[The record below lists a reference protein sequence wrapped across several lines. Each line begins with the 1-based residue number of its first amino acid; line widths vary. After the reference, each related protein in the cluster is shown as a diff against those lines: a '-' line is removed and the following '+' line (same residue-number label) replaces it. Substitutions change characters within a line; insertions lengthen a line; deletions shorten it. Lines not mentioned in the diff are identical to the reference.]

1 MLKTSSLFL
10 ALSLSPLILFSF
22 QPVNQAQVS
31 SPSKGN
37 AGGMSGG
44 VNPYPSPS
52 PQPTTLPT
60 FRPTTLPTP
69 QPTTSP
75 GPSQD
80 NDGGTSR
87 GVNPT
92 PEPTTSPGPSKG
104 NAGGTSGGVNPTPQS
119 TTSPGLS
126 KGNAG
131 GTSGNPNQQVPRIN
145 INFTPI
151 SKSPNITTTTAA
163 DGSVILGIT
172 PVAQNSLNQ
181 AFRGLVT
188 ELASPGGN
196 VTISNLISGG
206 ANVQSIVTELTNTF
220 TTIGVSP
227 QLSKGLLESLANLL
241 SPVNSSIKRSYHTA
255 KLPENELLTNTK
267 ALRASLTIAQV
278 NATASVDIN
287 KLSIAIN
294 GYNNIVNE
302 SSPKVLLGLS
312 QNQDFVEIGRVL
324 KKLRAA
330 IDF

>member
-69 QPTTSP
+69 QPTASP
-75 GPSQD
+75 GP
-80 NDGGTSR
+80 
-87 GVNPT
+87 
-92 PEPTTSPGPSKG
+92 
-104 NAGGTSGGVNPTPQS
+104 
-119 TTSPGLS
+119 S

-163 DGSVILGIT
+163 DGSVTLGIT

-196 VTISNLISGG
+196 GTISNLISRGSN
-206 ANVQSIVTELTNTF
+206 AQSIVTELTNTF
-220 TTIGVSP
+220 ATIGVSP
-227 QLSKGLLESLANLL
+227 QLSRGLLESLANLL

-287 KLSIAIN
+287 KLSIAIT
-294 GYNNIVNE
+294 GYNTIVNE

-330 IDF
+330 ID

>member
-44 VNPYPSPS
+44 VNPSPSPS

-69 QPTTSP
+69 QPTASP
-75 GPSQD
+75 GP
-80 NDGGTSR
+80 
-87 GVNPT
+87 
-92 PEPTTSPGPSKG
+92 
-104 NAGGTSGGVNPTPQS
+104 
-119 TTSPGLS
+119 S

-163 DGSVILGIT
+163 DGSVTLGIT

-196 VTISNLISGG
+196 GTISNLISRGSN
-206 ANVQSIVTELTNTF
+206 AQSIVTELTNTF
-220 TTIGVSP
+220 ATIGVSP
-227 QLSKGLLESLANLL
+227 QLSRGLLESLANLL

-287 KLSIAIN
+287 KLSIAIT

-330 IDF
+330 ID

>member
-44 VNPYPSPS
+44 VNPSPSPS

-69 QPTTSP
+69 QPTA
-75 GPSQD
+75 
-80 NDGGTSR
+80 
-87 GVNPT
+87 
-92 PEPTTSPGPSKG
+92 SPGPSKG
-104 NAGGTSGGVNPTPQS
+104 NAGGTSGGVNPTPEP
-119 TTSPGLS
+119 TTSPGPS

-163 DGSVILGIT
+163 DGSVTLGIT

-196 VTISNLISGG
+196 GTISNLISRGSN
-206 ANVQSIVTELTNTF
+206 AQSIVTELTNTF
-220 TTIGVSP
+220 ATIGVSP
-227 QLSKGLLESLANLL
+227 QLSRGLLESLANLL

-287 KLSIAIN
+287 KLSIAIT

-330 IDF
+330 ID

>member
-60 FRPTTLPTP
+60 FRPTTLPTFR
-69 QPTTSP
+69 PTA
-75 GPSQD
+75 
-80 NDGGTSR
+80 
-87 GVNPT
+87 
-92 PEPTTSPGPSKG
+92 SPGPSKG
-104 NAGGTSGGVNPTPQS
+104 NAGGTSGGVNPTPQP
-119 TTSPGLS
+119 TTSPGPS

-163 DGSVILGIT
+163 DGSVTLGIT
-172 PVAQNSLNQ
+172 PVSQNSLNQ

-196 VTISNLISGG
+196 GTISNLISGG
-206 ANVQSIVTELTNTF
+206 SNAQSIVTELTNTF
-220 TTIGVSP
+220 ATIGVSP
-227 QLSKGLLESLANLL
+227 QLSRGLLESLANLL
-241 SPVNSSIKRSYHTA
+241 SPVNSSIKRSYRTA

-287 KLSIAIN
+287 KLSIAIT

-330 IDF
+330 ID

>member
-69 QPTTSP
+69 QPTA
-75 GPSQD
+75 
-80 NDGGTSR
+80 
-87 GVNPT
+87 
-92 PEPTTSPGPSKG
+92 SPGPSKG
-104 NAGGTSGGVNPTPQS
+104 NAGGTSGGVNPTPQP
-119 TTSPGLS
+119 TTSPGPS

-163 DGSVILGIT
+163 DGSVTLGIT

-196 VTISNLISGG
+196 GTISNLISRGSN
-206 ANVQSIVTELTNTF
+206 AQSIVTELTNTF
-220 TTIGVSP
+220 ATIGVSP
-227 QLSKGLLESLANLL
+227 QLSRGLLESLANLL

-287 KLSIAIN
+287 KLSIAIT
-294 GYNNIVNE
+294 GYNTIVNE

-330 IDF
+330 ID

>member
-69 QPTTSP
+69 QPTA
-75 GPSQD
+75 
-80 NDGGTSR
+80 
-87 GVNPT
+87 
-92 PEPTTSPGPSKG
+92 SPGPSKG
-104 NAGGTSGGVNPTPQS
+104 NAGGTG
-119 TTSPGLS
+119 
-126 KGNAG
+126 
-131 GTSGNPNQQVPRIN
+131 GNPNQQVPRIN

-163 DGSVILGIT
+163 DGSVTLGIT

-196 VTISNLISGG
+196 GTISNLISRGSN
-206 ANVQSIVTELTNTF
+206 AQSIVTELTNTF
-220 TTIGVSP
+220 ATIGVSP
-227 QLSKGLLESLANLL
+227 QLSRGLLESLANLL

-287 KLSIAIN
+287 KLSIAIT

-330 IDF
+330 ID

>member
-44 VNPYPSPS
+44 VNPYPYPSPS

-69 QPTTSP
+69 QPTA
-75 GPSQD
+75 
-80 NDGGTSR
+80 
-87 GVNPT
+87 
-92 PEPTTSPGPSKG
+92 SPGPSKG
-104 NAGGTSGGVNPTPQS
+104 NAGGTSGGVNPTPEP
-119 TTSPGLS
+119 TTSPGPS

-163 DGSVILGIT
+163 DGSVTLGIT

-196 VTISNLISGG
+196 GTISNLISRGSN
-206 ANVQSIVTELTNTF
+206 AQSIVTELTNTF
-220 TTIGVSP
+220 ATIGVSP
-227 QLSKGLLESLANLL
+227 QLSRGLLESLANLL

>member
-69 QPTTSP
+69 QPTA
-75 GPSQD
+75 
-80 NDGGTSR
+80 
-87 GVNPT
+87 
-92 PEPTTSPGPSKG
+92 SPGPSKG
-104 NAGGTSGGVNPTPQS
+104 NAGGTSGGVNPTPEP
-119 TTSPGLS
+119 TTSPGPS

-163 DGSVILGIT
+163 DGSVTLGIT

-188 ELASPGGN
+188 QLASPGGN
-196 VTISNLISGG
+196 GTISNLISRGSN
-206 ANVQSIVTELTNTF
+206 AQSIVTELTNTF
-220 TTIGVSP
+220 ATIGVSP
-227 QLSKGLLESLANLL
+227 QLSRGLLESLANLL

-287 KLSIAIN
+287 KLSIAIT
-294 GYNNIVNE
+294 GYNTIVNE

-330 IDF
+330 ID

>member
-1 MLKTSSLFL
+1 
-10 ALSLSPLILFSF
+10 
-22 QPVNQAQVS
+22 
-31 SPSKGN
+31 
-37 AGGMSGG
+37 
-44 VNPYPSPS
+44 
-52 PQPTTLPT
+52 
-60 FRPTTLPTP
+60 
-69 QPTTSP
+69 
-75 GPSQD
+75 
-80 NDGGTSR
+80 
-87 GVNPT
+87 
-92 PEPTTSPGPSKG
+92 
-104 NAGGTSGGVNPTPQS
+104 
-119 TTSPGLS
+119 
-126 KGNAG
+126 
-131 GTSGNPNQQVPRIN
+131 
-145 INFTPI
+145 
-151 SKSPNITTTTAA
+151 
-163 DGSVILGIT
+163 
-172 PVAQNSLNQ
+172 
-181 AFRGLVT
+181 
-188 ELASPGGN
+188 
-196 VTISNLISGG
+196 LISGG

>member
-69 QPTTSP
+69 QPTA
-75 GPSQD
+75 
-80 NDGGTSR
+80 
-87 GVNPT
+87 
-92 PEPTTSPGPSKG
+92 SPGPSKG

-163 DGSVILGIT
+163 DGSVTLGIT

-196 VTISNLISGG
+196 GTISNLISRGSN
-206 ANVQSIVTELTNTF
+206 AQSIVTELTNTF
-220 TTIGVSP
+220 ATIGVSP
-227 QLSKGLLESLANLL
+227 QLSRGLLESLANLL

-287 KLSIAIN
+287 KLSIAIT

-330 IDF
+330 ID

>member
-69 QPTTSP
+69 QPTA
-75 GPSQD
+75 
-80 NDGGTSR
+80 
-87 GVNPT
+87 
-92 PEPTTSPGPSKG
+92 SPGPSKG
-104 NAGGTSGGVNPTPQS
+104 NAGGTSGGVNPTPEP
-119 TTSPGLS
+119 TTSPGPS

-163 DGSVILGIT
+163 DGSVTLGIT

-196 VTISNLISGG
+196 GTISNLISRGSN
-206 ANVQSIVTELTNTF
+206 AQSIVTELTNTF
-220 TTIGVSP
+220 ATIGVSP
-227 QLSKGLLESLANLL
+227 QLSRGLLESLANLL

-287 KLSIAIN
+287 KLSIAIT
-294 GYNNIVNE
+294 GYNTIVNE

-330 IDF
+330 ID

>member
-1 MLKTSSLFL
+1 L

>member
-69 QPTTSP
+69 QPTA
-75 GPSQD
+75 
-80 NDGGTSR
+80 
-87 GVNPT
+87 
-92 PEPTTSPGPSKG
+92 SPGPSKG
-104 NAGGTSGGVNPTPQS
+104 NAGGTSGGVNPTPQP
-119 TTSPGLS
+119 TTSPGPS

-163 DGSVILGIT
+163 DGSVTLGIT

-196 VTISNLISGG
+196 GTISNLISRGSN
-206 ANVQSIVTELTNTF
+206 AQSIVTELTNTF
-220 TTIGVSP
+220 ATIGVSP
-227 QLSKGLLESLANLL
+227 QLSRGLLESLANLL

-267 ALRASLTIAQV
+267 ALRANLTIAQV

-287 KLSIAIN
+287 KLSIAIT
-294 GYNNIVNE
+294 GYNTIVNE

-330 IDF
+330 ID

>member
-69 QPTTSP
+69 QPTA
-75 GPSQD
+75 
-80 NDGGTSR
+80 
-87 GVNPT
+87 
-92 PEPTTSPGPSKG
+92 SPGPSKG
-104 NAGGTSGGVNPTPQS
+104 NAGGTSGGVNPTPEP
-119 TTSPGLS
+119 TTSPGPS

-163 DGSVILGIT
+163 YGSVTLGIT

-196 VTISNLISGG
+196 GTISNLISRGSN
-206 ANVQSIVTELTNTF
+206 AQSIVTELTNTF
-220 TTIGVSP
+220 ATIGVSP
-227 QLSKGLLESLANLL
+227 QLSRGLLESLANLL

-287 KLSIAIN
+287 KLSIAIT

-330 IDF
+330 ID

>member
-69 QPTTSP
+69 QPTA
-75 GPSQD
+75 
-80 NDGGTSR
+80 
-87 GVNPT
+87 
-92 PEPTTSPGPSKG
+92 SPGPSKG
-104 NAGGTSGGVNPTPQS
+104 NAGGTSGGVNPTPEP
-119 TTSPGLS
+119 TTSPGPS

-163 DGSVILGIT
+163 DGSVTLGIT

-196 VTISNLISGG
+196 GTISNLISRGSN
-206 ANVQSIVTELTNTF
+206 AQSIVTELTNTF
-220 TTIGVSP
+220 ATIGVSP
-227 QLSKGLLESLANLL
+227 QLSRGLLESLANLL

-287 KLSIAIN
+287 KLSIAIT

-330 IDF
+330 ID

>member
-1 MLKTSSLFL
+1 L

-69 QPTTSP
+69 QPTA
-75 GPSQD
+75 
-80 NDGGTSR
+80 
-87 GVNPT
+87 
-92 PEPTTSPGPSKG
+92 SPGPSKG
-104 NAGGTSGGVNPTPQS
+104 NAGGTSGGVNPTPEP
-119 TTSPGLS
+119 TTSPGPS

-163 DGSVILGIT
+163 DGSVTLGIT

-196 VTISNLISGG
+196 GTISNLISRGSN
-206 ANVQSIVTELTNTF
+206 AQSIVTELTNTF
-220 TTIGVSP
+220 ATIGVSP
-227 QLSKGLLESLANLL
+227 QLSRGLLESLANLL

-287 KLSIAIN
+287 KLSIAIT

-330 IDF
+330 ID

>member
-69 QPTTSP
+69 QPTA
-75 GPSQD
+75 
-80 NDGGTSR
+80 
-87 GVNPT
+87 
-92 PEPTTSPGPSKG
+92 SPGPSKG
-104 NAGGTSGGVNPTPQS
+104 NAGGTSGGVNPTPEP
-119 TTSPGLS
+119 TTSPGPS

-163 DGSVILGIT
+163 DGSVTLGIT

-196 VTISNLISGG
+196 GTISNLISRGSN
-206 ANVQSIVTELTNTF
+206 AQSIVTELTNTF
-220 TTIGVSP
+220 ATIGVSP
-227 QLSKGLLESLANLL
+227 QLSRGLLESLANLL

-267 ALRASLTIAQV
+267 ALRASLTIAQE

-287 KLSIAIN
+287 KLSIAIT
-294 GYNNIVNE
+294 GYNTIVNE

-330 IDF
+330 ID

>member
-69 QPTTSP
+69 QPTA
-75 GPSQD
+75 
-80 NDGGTSR
+80 
-87 GVNPT
+87 
-92 PEPTTSPGPSKG
+92 SPGPSKG
-104 NAGGTSGGVNPTPQS
+104 NAGGTSGGVNPTPQP
-119 TTSPGLS
+119 TTSPGPS

-163 DGSVILGIT
+163 DGSVTLGIT

-196 VTISNLISGG
+196 GTISNLISRGSN
-206 ANVQSIVTELTNTF
+206 AQSIVTELTNTF
-220 TTIGVSP
+220 ATIGVSP
-227 QLSKGLLESLANLL
+227 QLSRGLLESLANLL

-287 KLSIAIN
+287 KLSIAIT

-330 IDF
+330 ID

>member
-60 FRPTTLPTP
+60 P
-69 QPTTSP
+69 QPTASP
-75 GPSQD
+75 GP
-80 NDGGTSR
+80 
-87 GVNPT
+87 
-92 PEPTTSPGPSKG
+92 
-104 NAGGTSGGVNPTPQS
+104 
-119 TTSPGLS
+119 S

-163 DGSVILGIT
+163 DGSVTLGIT

-196 VTISNLISGG
+196 GTISNLISRGSN
-206 ANVQSIVTELTNTF
+206 AQSIVTELTNTF
-220 TTIGVSP
+220 ATIGVSP
-227 QLSKGLLESLANLL
+227 QLSRGLLESLANLL

-287 KLSIAIN
+287 KLSIAIT

-330 IDF
+330 ID

>member
-69 QPTTSP
+69 QPTA
-75 GPSQD
+75 
-80 NDGGTSR
+80 
-87 GVNPT
+87 
-92 PEPTTSPGPSKG
+92 SPGPSKG

-220 TTIGVSP
+220 ATIGVSP
-227 QLSKGLLESLANLL
+227 QLSRGLLESLANLL

-287 KLSIAIN
+287 KLSIAIT

-330 IDF
+330 ID

>member
-92 PEPTTSPGPSKG
+92 PQPTTSPGP
-104 NAGGTSGGVNPTPQS
+104 
-119 TTSPGLS
+119 S

-163 DGSVILGIT
+163 DGSVTLGIT

-196 VTISNLISGG
+196 GTISNLISRGSN
-206 ANVQSIVTELTNTF
+206 AQSIVTELTNTF
-220 TTIGVSP
+220 ATIGVSP
-227 QLSKGLLESLANLL
+227 QLSRGLLESLANLL

-287 KLSIAIN
+287 KLSIAIT
-294 GYNNIVNE
+294 GYNTIVNE

-330 IDF
+330 ID

>member
-69 QPTTSP
+69 QPTASP
-75 GPSQD
+75 GP
-80 NDGGTSR
+80 
-87 GVNPT
+87 
-92 PEPTTSPGPSKG
+92 
-104 NAGGTSGGVNPTPQS
+104 
-119 TTSPGLS
+119 S

-163 DGSVILGIT
+163 DGSVTLGIT

-196 VTISNLISGG
+196 GTISNLISRGSN
-206 ANVQSIVTELTNTF
+206 AQSIVTELTNTF
-220 TTIGVSP
+220 ATIGVSP
-227 QLSKGLLESLANLL
+227 QLSRGLLESLANLL

-267 ALRASLTIAQV
+267 ALRANLTIAQV

-287 KLSIAIN
+287 KLSIAIT
-294 GYNNIVNE
+294 GYNTIVNE

-330 IDF
+330 ID

>member
-1 MLKTSSLFL
+1 L

-69 QPTTSP
+69 QPTASP
-75 GPSQD
+75 GP
-80 NDGGTSR
+80 
-87 GVNPT
+87 
-92 PEPTTSPGPSKG
+92 
-104 NAGGTSGGVNPTPQS
+104 
-119 TTSPGLS
+119 S

-163 DGSVILGIT
+163 DGSVTLGIT

-196 VTISNLISGG
+196 GTISNLISRGSN
-206 ANVQSIVTELTNTF
+206 AQSIVTELTNTF
-220 TTIGVSP
+220 ATIGVSP
-227 QLSKGLLESLANLL
+227 QLSRGLLESLANLL

-287 KLSIAIN
+287 KLSIAIT

-330 IDF
+330 ID

>member
-69 QPTTSP
+69 QPTASP
-75 GPSQD
+75 GP
-80 NDGGTSR
+80 
-87 GVNPT
+87 
-92 PEPTTSPGPSKG
+92 
-104 NAGGTSGGVNPTPQS
+104 
-119 TTSPGLS
+119 S

-163 DGSVILGIT
+163 DGSVTLGIT

-196 VTISNLISGG
+196 GTISNLISRGSN
-206 ANVQSIVTELTNTF
+206 AQSIVTELTNTF
-220 TTIGVSP
+220 ATIGVSP
-227 QLSKGLLESLANLL
+227 QLSRGLLESLANLL

-287 KLSIAIN
+287 KLSIAIT

-330 IDF
+330 ID

>member
-69 QPTTSP
+69 
-75 GPSQD
+75 
-80 NDGGTSR
+80 
-87 GVNPT
+87 
-92 PEPTTSPGPSKG
+92 EPTTSPGP
-104 NAGGTSGGVNPTPQS
+104 
-119 TTSPGLS
+119 S

-163 DGSVILGIT
+163 DGSVTLGIT

-196 VTISNLISGG
+196 GTISNLISRGSN
-206 ANVQSIVTELTNTF
+206 AQSIVTELTNTF
-220 TTIGVSP
+220 ATIGVSP
-227 QLSKGLLESLANLL
+227 QLSRGLLESLANLL

-287 KLSIAIN
+287 KLSIAIT

-330 IDF
+330 ID

>member
-69 QPTTSP
+69 QPTA
-75 GPSQD
+75 
-80 NDGGTSR
+80 
-87 GVNPT
+87 
-92 PEPTTSPGPSKG
+92 SPGPSKG
-104 NAGGTSGGVNPTPQS
+104 NAGGTSGGVNPTPEP
-119 TTSPGLS
+119 TTSPGPS

-163 DGSVILGIT
+163 DGSVTLGIT

-196 VTISNLISGG
+196 GTISNLISGG
-206 ANVQSIVTELTNTF
+206 SNAQSIVTELTNTF
-220 TTIGVSP
+220 ATIGVSP
-227 QLSKGLLESLANLL
+227 QLSRGLLESLANLL

-287 KLSIAIN
+287 KLSIAIT

-330 IDF
+330 ID

>member
-1 MLKTSSLFL
+1 
-10 ALSLSPLILFSF
+10 
-22 QPVNQAQVS
+22 
-31 SPSKGN
+31 
-37 AGGMSGG
+37 MSGG

-69 QPTTSP
+69 QPTA
-75 GPSQD
+75 
-80 NDGGTSR
+80 
-87 GVNPT
+87 
-92 PEPTTSPGPSKG
+92 SPGPSKG
-104 NAGGTSGGVNPTPQS
+104 NAGGTSGGVNPTPEP
-119 TTSPGLS
+119 TTSPGPS

-163 DGSVILGIT
+163 DGSVTLGIT

-196 VTISNLISGG
+196 GTISNLISRGSN
-206 ANVQSIVTELTNTF
+206 AQSIVTELTNTF
-220 TTIGVSP
+220 ATIGVSP
-227 QLSKGLLESLANLL
+227 QLSRGLLESLANLL

-287 KLSIAIN
+287 KLSIAIT

-330 IDF
+330 ID

>member
-44 VNPYPSPS
+44 VNPSPSPS

-60 FRPTTLPTP
+60 P
-69 QPTTSP
+69 QPTASP
-75 GPSQD
+75 GP
-80 NDGGTSR
+80 
-87 GVNPT
+87 
-92 PEPTTSPGPSKG
+92 
-104 NAGGTSGGVNPTPQS
+104 
-119 TTSPGLS
+119 S

-163 DGSVILGIT
+163 DGSVTLGIT

-196 VTISNLISGG
+196 GTISNLISRGSN
-206 ANVQSIVTELTNTF
+206 AQSIVTELTNTF
-220 TTIGVSP
+220 ATIGVSP
-227 QLSKGLLESLANLL
+227 QLSRGLLESLANLL

-287 KLSIAIN
+287 KLSIAIT

-330 IDF
+330 ID

>member
-69 QPTTSP
+69 QPTASP
-75 GPSQD
+75 GP
-80 NDGGTSR
+80 
-87 GVNPT
+87 
-92 PEPTTSPGPSKG
+92 
-104 NAGGTSGGVNPTPQS
+104 
-119 TTSPGLS
+119 S

-163 DGSVILGIT
+163 DGSVTMGIT

-196 VTISNLISGG
+196 GTISNLISRGSN
-206 ANVQSIVTELTNTF
+206 AQSIVTELTNTF
-220 TTIGVSP
+220 ATIGVSP
-227 QLSKGLLESLANLL
+227 QLSRGLLESLANLL

-287 KLSIAIN
+287 KLSIAIT

-330 IDF
+330 ID

>member
-104 NAGGTSGGVNPTPQS
+104 NAGGTSG
-119 TTSPGLS
+119 
-126 KGNAG
+126 
-131 GTSGNPNQQVPRIN
+131 NPNQQVPRIN

-151 SKSPNITTTTAA
+151 SKSPNITTTKAA
-163 DGSVILGIT
+163 DGSVTLGIT

-196 VTISNLISGG
+196 GTISNLISRGSN
-206 ANVQSIVTELTNTF
+206 AQSIVTELTNTF
-220 TTIGVSP
+220 ATIGVSP
-227 QLSKGLLESLANLL
+227 QLSRGLLESLANLL

-287 KLSIAIN
+287 KLSIAIT
-294 GYNNIVNE
+294 GYNTIVNE

-330 IDF
+330 ID

>member
-69 QPTTSP
+69 QPTA
-75 GPSQD
+75 
-80 NDGGTSR
+80 
-87 GVNPT
+87 
-92 PEPTTSPGPSKG
+92 SPGPSKG
-104 NAGGTSGGVNPTPQS
+104 NAGGTSGGVNPTPEP
-119 TTSPGLS
+119 TTSPGPS

-163 DGSVILGIT
+163 DGSVTLGIT

-196 VTISNLISGG
+196 GTISNLISRGSN
-206 ANVQSIVTELTNTF
+206 AQSIVTELTNTF
-220 TTIGVSP
+220 ATIGVSP
-227 QLSKGLLESLANLL
+227 QLSRGLLESLANLL

-287 KLSIAIN
+287 KLSIAIT

>member
-104 NAGGTSGGVNPTPQS
+104 NAGGTSG
-119 TTSPGLS
+119 
-126 KGNAG
+126 
-131 GTSGNPNQQVPRIN
+131 NPNQQVPRIN

-163 DGSVILGIT
+163 DGSVTLGIT

-196 VTISNLISGG
+196 GTISNLISRGSN
-206 ANVQSIVTELTNTF
+206 AQSIVTELTNTF
-220 TTIGVSP
+220 ATIGVSP
-227 QLSKGLLESLANLL
+227 QLSRGLLESLANLL

-287 KLSIAIN
+287 KLSIAIT
-294 GYNNIVNE
+294 GYNTIVNE

-330 IDF
+330 ID

>member
-1 MLKTSSLFL
+1 L

-287 KLSIAIN
+287 KLSIAIT

-330 IDF
+330 ID

>member
-69 QPTTSP
+69 QPTA
-75 GPSQD
+75 
-80 NDGGTSR
+80 
-87 GVNPT
+87 
-92 PEPTTSPGPSKG
+92 SPGPSKG

-287 KLSIAIN
+287 KLSIAIT

>member
-60 FRPTTLPTP
+60 FRPTTLPTPQPTASPGPSKGNAGGTSGGVNPTP

-163 DGSVILGIT
+163 DGSVTLGIT

-196 VTISNLISGG
+196 GTISNLISRGSN
-206 ANVQSIVTELTNTF
+206 AQSIVTELTNTF
-220 TTIGVSP
+220 ATIGVSP
-227 QLSKGLLESLANLL
+227 QLSRGLLESLANLL

-278 NATASVDIN
+278 
-287 KLSIAIN
+287 
-294 GYNNIVNE
+294 
-302 SSPKVLLGLS
+302 
-312 QNQDFVEIGRVL
+312 
-324 KKLRAA
+324 
-330 IDF
+330 

>member
-75 GPSQD
+75 GL
-80 NDGGTSR
+80 
-87 GVNPT
+87 
-92 PEPTTSPGPSKG
+92 SKG
-104 NAGGTSGGVNPTPQS
+104 NAGGTSGGVNPTPEP
-119 TTSPGLS
+119 TTSPGPS

-163 DGSVILGIT
+163 DGSVTLGIT

-196 VTISNLISGG
+196 GTISNLISRGSN
-206 ANVQSIVTELTNTF
+206 AQSIVTELTNTF
-220 TTIGVSP
+220 ATIGVSP
-227 QLSKGLLESLANLL
+227 QLSRGLLESLANLL

-287 KLSIAIN
+287 KLSIAIT
-294 GYNNIVNE
+294 GYNTIVNE

-330 IDF
+330 ID

>member
-69 QPTTSP
+69 QPTA
-75 GPSQD
+75 
-80 NDGGTSR
+80 
-87 GVNPT
+87 
-92 PEPTTSPGPSKG
+92 SPGPSKG
-104 NAGGTSGGVNPTPQS
+104 NAGGTSGGVNPTPEP
-119 TTSPGLS
+119 TTSPGPS

-163 DGSVILGIT
+163 DGSVTLGIT

-196 VTISNLISGG
+196 GTISNLISGG
-206 ANVQSIVTELTNTF
+206 SNAQSIVTELTNTF
-220 TTIGVSP
+220 ATIGVSP
-227 QLSKGLLESLANLL
+227 QLSRGLLESLANLL
-241 SPVNSSIKRSYHTA
+241 SPVNSSIKRSYRTA

-287 KLSIAIN
+287 KLSIAIT
-294 GYNNIVNE
+294 GYNTIVNE

-330 IDF
+330 ID

>member
-69 QPTTSP
+69 QPTA
-75 GPSQD
+75 
-80 NDGGTSR
+80 
-87 GVNPT
+87 
-92 PEPTTSPGPSKG
+92 SPGPSKG
-104 NAGGTSGGVNPTPQS
+104 NAGGTSGGVNPTPQP
-119 TTSPGLS
+119 TTSPGPS

-163 DGSVILGIT
+163 DGSVTLGIT

-196 VTISNLISGG
+196 GTISNLISGG
-206 ANVQSIVTELTNTF
+206 SNAQSIVTELTNTF
-220 TTIGVSP
+220 ATIGVSP

-287 KLSIAIN
+287 KLSIAIT

>member
-92 PEPTTSPGPSKG
+92 PEPTTSPGP
-104 NAGGTSGGVNPTPQS
+104 
-119 TTSPGLS
+119 S

>member
-69 QPTTSP
+69 QPTA
-75 GPSQD
+75 
-80 NDGGTSR
+80 
-87 GVNPT
+87 
-92 PEPTTSPGPSKG
+92 SPGPSKG

-163 DGSVILGIT
+163 DGSVTLGIT

-196 VTISNLISGG
+196 GTISNLISRGSN
-206 ANVQSIVTELTNTF
+206 AQSIVTELTNTF
-220 TTIGVSP
+220 ATIGVSP
-227 QLSKGLLESLANLL
+227 QLSRGLLESLANLL

-287 KLSIAIN
+287 KLSIAIT
-294 GYNNIVNE
+294 GYNTIVNE

-330 IDF
+330 ID